1 MVNLVE
7 RSLLVRLRC
16 FFRNSLLAAMK
27 FVLLIFF
34 VAGAL
39 FFSGCTNAKPQQRL
53 DLARAKTPS
62 SDADQTSIADVSSEK
77 RSEAFARFAT
87 GISYEI
93 NEQSELA
100 LQEFY
105 QAALADPS
113 NEALALEL
121 ARRFLQKKEPEKAV
135 ELLSKTA
142 EQPQASGNV
151 FSWLARSYLAT
162 GKTNLAMN
170 ASQSAIKKSP
180 QLISGYQTLTEIFLQ
195 AGQTNEAIK
204 LLNSAARSTN
214 SDALFLINLGE
225 LYGNV
230 ASVPSKETDAAKQ
243 RGLDV
248 LNRAAALKPA
258 NPNIRQKLADNFA
271 QLGDIKKAAELY
283 LQMLDEFRDVPLMRD
298 ALREKLANL
307 YLQNSDKGKASEQL
321 EAIVRDSPTRYPEA
335 WYYLGAFAYDAK
347 DYAKAA
353 EYFGRAL
360 VVNPELETA
369 YYELAGMQINIDQAG
384 EALKTLEKA
393 REKFP
398 TSFNVEFFTGLAFS
412 RLKNY
417 PEALK
422 HFSAA
427 DMIGKTGEKKR
438 LNHLFYFQLG
448 TTFERN
454 KDYPQAEKYFDKCL
468 ELAPDFAD
476 ALNYLGFM
484 WADRGVNLEKARELI
499 EKAVKLE
506 PKNAAYIDSLGWVL
520 FKLGQHELALEYLL
534 KAVELSDQPDAAV
547 YDHVGDVYR
556 ALQQNEKAREAW
568 KKSLTIEPNEDV
580 QKKLQA
586 NSSP

>member
-1 MVNLVE
+1 
-7 RSLLVRLRC
+7 
-16 FFRNSLLAAMK
+16 MK
-27 FVLLIFF
+27 AVLLIFS
-34 VAGAL
+34 VLGTL
-39 FFSGCTNAKPQQRL
+39 FISGCSSTKSQLPSER
-53 DLARAKTPS
+53 DGVTTSS
-62 SDADQTSIADVSSEK
+62 SDAALEK

-93 NEQSELA
+93 NEQSDRA

-105 QAALADPS
+105 QAALADPAH
-113 NEALALEL
+113 ETLALEL
-121 ARRFLQKKEPEKAV
+121 ARRFLKKKEAEKAV
-135 ELLSKTA
+135 EVLSRTA
-142 EQPQASGNV
+142 ARPQASGSV
-151 FSWLARSYLAT
+151 FSSLARSYLAI
-162 GKTNLAMN
+162 GKTNLAVN
-170 ASQSAIKKSP
+170 ASQTAIKKSP

-204 LLNSAARSTN
+204 LLNSAARPTN

-230 ASVPSKETDAAKQ
+230 FRAQPKGAEAVKQ

-248 LNRAAALKPA
+248 LNRAAVMKPA

-271 QLGDIKKAAELY
+271 QLGDIKNAAEIY
-283 LQMLDEFRDVPLMRD
+283 LQMLDEFREVPPMRD

-307 YLQNSDKGKASEQL
+307 YLQSSDKTKASEQL

-347 DYAKAA
+347 NYAKAA

-360 VVNPELETA
+360 IVNPELEQA
-369 YYELAGMQINIDQAG
+369 YYELANVQITIDQPG

-393 REKFP
+393 RAKFSN
-398 TSFNVEFFTGLAFS
+398 SFSVEFFTGLAFA

-427 DMIGKTGEKKR
+427 EMIGNTGQAKR
-438 LNHLFYFQLG
+438 LNHFFYFQLG
-448 TTFERN
+448 ATFERN
-454 KDYPQAEKYFDKCL
+454 HDYTQAEKYFNKCL
-468 ELAPDFAD
+468 ELSPDFAE

-484 WADRGVNLEKARELI
+484 WTDRGVNLEKAHALI

-506 PKNAAYIDSLGWVL
+506 PKNAAFIDSLGWVL
-520 FKLGQHELALEYLL
+520 FKLNQHEPALEYLL
-534 KAVELSDQPDAAV
+534 KAVELSKEPDAAV
-547 YDHVGDVYR
+547 YDHIGDVYR
-556 ALQQNEKAREAW
+556 AMKQNEKAHEAW
-568 KKSLTIEPNEDV
+568 QKSLAIEPSEEV
-580 QKKLQA
+580 RKKLQA
-586 NSSP
+586 NSSSL